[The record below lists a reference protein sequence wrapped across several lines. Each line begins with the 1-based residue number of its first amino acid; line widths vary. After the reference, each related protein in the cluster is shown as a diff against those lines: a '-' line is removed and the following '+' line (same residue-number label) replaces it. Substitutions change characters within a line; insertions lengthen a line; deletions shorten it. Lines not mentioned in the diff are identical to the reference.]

1 MNEVIHTFCVGDQ
14 VLHPLHG
21 AGTITSITIRQNGDN
36 RQPYYAMHLLIDDA
50 ELLIPVACET
60 RIGLRRICSKQ
71 TAQEILAGNIGTLPP
86 QPRPDGTVGS
96 GKIWRAFGREI
107 FDRWRRLS
115 SCLHMRGR
123 RRALAGS
130 EQRVLACAE
139 KILYSELM
147 LAVSATREEIE
158 QTLEPQWSKLR
169 RR

>member
-1 MNEVIHTFCVGDQ
+1 MELSAAGKYGAHSVGD
-14 VLHPLHG
+14 
-21 AGTITSITIRQNGDN
+21 IRQ
-36 RQPYYAMHLLIDDA
+36 
-50 ELLIPVACET
+50 VAQVV
-60 RIGLRRICSKQ
+60 I
-71 TAQEILAGNIGTLPP
+71 
-86 QPRPDGTVGS
+86 
-96 GKIWRAFGREI
+96 
-107 FDRWRRLS
+107 
-115 SCLHMRGR
+115 CLHMRGR